1 MQKYKTAV
9 QKQLTQNN
17 SSNMECMLSLEC
29 LMLFIQ
35 YQISKIISSK
45 LKKKKKKKKKEV
57 LFSFNPPTHIYFDR
71 INNRLLFKIKD
82 RYKLD
87 LQTDETMKLFGSLK
101 KI

>member
-45 LKKKKKKKKKEV
+45 LKKKKEV

>member
-45 LKKKKKKKKKEV
+45 LKKKKKEV

-71 INNRLLFKIKD
+71 INNRLLFKIKY

>member
-45 LKKKKKKKKKEV
+45 LKKKKKKKY
-57 LFSFNPPTHIYFDR
+57 YFPLILPLIFTSTGLTIDYCS
-71 INNRLLFKIKD
+71 K
-82 RYKLD
+82 
-87 LQTDETMKLFGSLK
+87 
-101 KI
+101 

>member
-45 LKKKKKKKKKEV
+45 LKKKKKKEV

-71 INNRLLFKIKD
+71 INNRLLFKIKY